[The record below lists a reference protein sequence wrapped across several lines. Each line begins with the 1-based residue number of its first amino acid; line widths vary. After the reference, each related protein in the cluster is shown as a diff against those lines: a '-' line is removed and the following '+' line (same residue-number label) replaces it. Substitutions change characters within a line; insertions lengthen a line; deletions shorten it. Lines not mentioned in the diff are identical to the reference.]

1 MQRLIR
7 SFNTLTD
14 DLREKL
20 QEQYPDGI
28 DNNHIRTLA
37 TPKGESLRVIELRTA
52 DAIYLIKINA
62 ESREEIEQFL
72 DQDEGA
78 SNMAE
83 DMDSGEEIET
93 PDSVEGDDDDA
104 EEKDDDLEGEDGD
117 EEDGDDEDEDEDE
130 DEDAGD
136 DEDMEDEDEDE
147 KPARKAGK
155 RK

>member
-28 DNNHIRTLA
+28 DNNHIRTIA
-37 TPKGESLRVIELRTA
+37 TAKGDSLRVIELRTS

-72 DQDEGA
+72 DQEDGA
-78 SNMAE
+78 QNLAE

-93 PDSVEGDDDDA
+93 PDSVEGESEEEVDKDEDEDLDKDEDD
-104 EEKDDDLEGEDGD
+104 EEGD
-117 EEDGDDEDEDEDE
+117 EAEVKEEDEDED
-130 DEDAGD
+130 
-136 DEDMEDEDEDE
+136 
-147 KPARKAGK
+147 
-155 RK
+155 

>member
-37 TPKGESLRVIELRTA
+37 TPKGESLRVIELRTS

-72 DQDEGA
+72 DQEQDNEPGA
-78 SNMAE
+78 LAE
-83 DMDSGEEIET
+83 DMDNGEEIET
-93 PDSVEGDDDDA
+93 PEGGDEEEE
-104 EEKDDDLEGEDGD
+104 EEKDDADEGDDGD
-117 EEDGDDEDEDEDE
+117 EEDDEDEGDDEEEFADEDEDEDE
-130 DEDAGD
+130 R
-136 DEDMEDEDEDE
+136 
-147 KPARKAGK
+147 PAKKTAK
-155 RK
+155 KK